1 MEGDNTE
8 RGQVESGDYSRFGI
22 PDAPKT
28 TVTTPF
34 GKTKTIAGLFTKEKW
49 FLALSLVNIV
59 AAIGLTLYRLIY
71 VVINDSNSTD
81 FTFTLLIILN
91 ATFVAFYAVHGVLRE
106 RKYELY
112 VQVLA
117 IVIILVYCIAEYAK
131 NIKGHNDVKLARL
144 ILACILAPPN
154 IILAVLV
161 ARDFGELEFRIAGA
175 SEHLQYIYNQ
185 AAIFSCWLKF
195 DLQVTVSF
203 VVLVL
208 KEGTANIGTLEI
220 VTLSVGIPYTL
231 LWDMFGWIM
240 LRLEL
245 RIGSYIFAVLGL
257 VKPAYYIWKFVKLYQ
272 NINENGEEPTIVTY
286 CVIISGALCLLA
298 WLILMVELV
307 YIYRNFGQGLKER
320 GKISFGAFTL
330 SRPATNTE
338 EGTTVLTR

>member
-1 MEGDNTE
+1 MQIMENDSHS
-8 RGQVESGDYSRFGI
+8 ESGDYSRFGI
-22 PDAPKT
+22 PDVPKT

-34 GKTKTIAGLFTKEKW
+34 GKTKTLVGLITKEKW

-59 AAIGLTLYRLIY
+59 AAVGLTLYRLIY
-71 VVINDSNSTD
+71 VAINDPTNTD
-81 FTFTLLIILN
+81 FTFTLLIIIN
-91 ATFVAFYAVHGVLRE
+91 SVFVAFYAVHGVLRE

-112 VQVLA
+112 VQILA
-117 IVIILVYCIAEYAK
+117 ILVILVYCIAEYSVNTK
-131 NIKGHNDVKLARL
+131 RHNDVKLARL

-154 IILAVLV
+154 IVLAVLV

-220 VTLSVGIPYTL
+220 VTLAVGIPYTL
-231 LWDMFGWIM
+231 LWDILGWFM

-245 RIGSYIFAVLGL
+245 KIGSYIFAFLGL
-257 VKPAYYIWKFVKLYQ
+257 VKPAYYIFKFVRLYQ
-272 NINENGEEPTIVTY
+272 NIHDNGEKASIVTY

-298 WLILMVELV
+298 WCILMVELV

-320 GKISFGAFTL
+320 GKISFGSFTL
-330 SRPATNTE
+330 RRPVPITE
-338 EGTTVLTR
+338 EPTSVLPS